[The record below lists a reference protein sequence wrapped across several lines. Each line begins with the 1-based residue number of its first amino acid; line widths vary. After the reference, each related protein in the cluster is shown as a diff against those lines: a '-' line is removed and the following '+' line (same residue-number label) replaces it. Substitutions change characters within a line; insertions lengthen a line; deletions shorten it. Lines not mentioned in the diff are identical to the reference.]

1 MYDESGDH
9 LVTCF
14 MRYANQARILHW
26 QTKKYARHNAYGMLY
41 DMLNSKM
48 DEFIECHMGKYGRV
62 KAGAP
67 IELKNMDDISISE
80 FMDEL
85 VDFLIGMTGMY
96 DAKMDSDLL
105 NIRDEILGTVNK
117 VKYLLTLE

>member
-41 DMLNSKM
+41 DALNSTM
-48 DEFIECHMGKYGRV
+48 DTFIETHMGKYGRV

-67 IELKNMDDISISE
+67 IELKNMDDMSISE

-85 VDFLIGMTGMY
+85 VDYLISMTNMY
-96 DAKMDSDLL
+96 DPKVDSDLL
-105 NIRDEILGTVNK
+105 NIRDDLLGTVNK

>member
-41 DMLNSKM
+41 DTLNGKM

-62 KAGAP
+62 KAGAA
-67 IELKNMDDISISE
+67 IELKNIDDMSIAE

-85 VDFLIGMTGMY
+85 VDFLVSLTGMY
-96 DAKMDSDLL
+96 DTKVDSDLL